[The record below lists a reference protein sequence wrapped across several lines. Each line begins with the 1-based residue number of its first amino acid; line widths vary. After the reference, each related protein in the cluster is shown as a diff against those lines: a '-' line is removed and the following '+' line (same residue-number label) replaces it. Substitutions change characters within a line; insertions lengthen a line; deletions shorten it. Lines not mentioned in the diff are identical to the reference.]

1 MKFVVAFAERLPAIL
16 PSKDINLGDLRT
28 LLQFQLSHIEHLVAR
43 IKSQKAE
50 EQLTQEHLAIQ
61 SLSQRLLES
70 LGQLYRAYKV
80 AQKQEYA
87 LCTFAFAS
95 ELVTLTN
102 TFLSSTHF
110 DTFGLSVINLIGELS
125 RPSFFV
131 SEVANEYFDILNGL
145 ALRCQR
151 LFFGT

>member
-1 MKFVVAFAERLPAIL
+1 M
-16 PSKDINLGDLRT
+16 
-28 LLQFQLSHIEHLVAR
+28 AR

-70 LGQLYRAYKV
+70 LGLLCKAYKV

-95 ELVTLTN
+95 ELVTLTRN
-102 TFLSSTHF
+102 FLSSTHF
-110 DTFGLSVINLIGELS
+110 DTFALSVKNLIGELS

-151 LFFGT
+151 LFFGTTIAAEYISVFACSSKTIQEGVSGPGNAQNYCER